1 MKALAASL
9 AIAVLLS
16 IPLNILVGTVKIPI
30 GDILMPSG
38 IYKVIIFD
46 IRLPEALIGVIVGF
60 ILGATGAAFQS
71 VFRNPLVD
79 PFTIG
84 NAGAAVLGALL
95 AYLMILMHLLS
106 SSFSLIAMPLFAFIF
121 ALATSLAVSYIGS
134 HGGSLGL
141 ILVGVMFTLLTS
153 SLIIIVEILISEL
166 NPSAIVQPLYV
177 LYGDLNGVTWSTV
190 FIITIASIIP
200 LLALISYGRR
210 LDLML
215 LGDDVVHASGLD
227 PNRTRFI
234 ILTLA
239 SIPVATAMA
248 FTGIIGFVGL
258 VAPYVARYVEGRGSH
273 AAVLPM
279 SGIVGAL
286 MLSLSNA
293 ASRSISNYVIP
304 ITAVTGIVGIPLIV
318 LMLYK
323 GAYNVARI

>member
-1 MKALAASL
+1 
-9 AIAVLLS
+9 
-16 IPLNILVGTVKIPI
+16 
-30 GDILMPSG
+30 
-38 IYKVIIFD
+38 
-46 IRLPEALIGVIVGF
+46 
-60 ILGATGAAFQS
+60 
-71 VFRNPLVD
+71 
-79 PFTIG
+79 
-84 NAGAAVLGALL
+84 
-95 AYLMILMHLLS
+95 
-106 SSFSLIAMPLFAFIF
+106 
-121 ALATSLAVSYIGS
+121 
-134 HGGSLGL
+134 
-141 ILVGVMFTLLTS
+141 MFTLLTS

-258 VAPYVARYVEGRGSH
+258 VAPYVARYVEGRGGSH